1 MDEIDAIIKQ
11 LREAISQTISQL
23 QDKNDAL
30 TCKIKTLEEDLGGFA
45 KVSYVV
51 SLESENRRLKEDLAM
66 ARTRTKYIEKT
77 IKDVVYFVSDDE
89 HKYIYEKIG
98 VSGVGEKLGQI
109 CKGEDGKSRAIWY
122 S

>member
-1 MDEIDAIIKQ
+1 MDEIDVVLKQ
-11 LREAISQTISQL
+11 LREAISQRISQL
-23 QDKNDAL
+23 QDENDAL

-66 ARTRTKYIEKT
+66 ARARTKYIEKP

-89 HKYIYEKIG
+89 NKYIYEKIG
-98 VSGVGEKLGQI
+98 VSGVGKKLGQI

>member
-11 LREAISQTISQL
+11 LREAISQSISQL

-30 TCKIKTLEEDLGGFA
+30 TCKVKTLEEDLGGFA

-66 ARTRTKYIEKT
+66 LRARTKYIEKT

-89 HKYIYEKIG
+89 HKYIYEKLG
-98 VSGVGEKLGQI
+98 VADIGEKLGQI